1 MDYCG
6 SITWWVVLTWMVGL
20 LVIIHHFPL
29 SSPCFTRSLRPQ
41 NCYVHDINPHYQT
54 KKCGTRF
61 VSGCQY
67 QTLKFSLLW
76 VWQKFSMWSLSLQ
89 VFMPMQDL
97 HVNEVPESRII
108 TIMNI
113 NCVFNIYD
121 DHQHIERYKVDNL
134 GK

>member
-1 MDYCG
+1 
-6 SITWWVVLTWMVGL
+6 
-20 LVIIHHFPL
+20 
-29 SSPCFTRSLRPQ
+29 
-41 NCYVHDINPHYQT
+41 
-54 KKCGTRF
+54 
-61 VSGCQY
+61 
-67 QTLKFSLLW
+67 
-76 VWQKFSMWSLSLQ
+76 
-89 VFMPMQDL
+89 MPMQDL

>member
-1 MDYCG
+1 MKCNGLLWIHY
-6 SITWWVVLTWMVGL
+6 MVGGTYLDGGLVGHHSSFSIVITL
-20 LVIIHHFPL
+20 LHKVFKTTELLCAWHKSTL
-29 SSPCFTRSLRPQ
+29 
-41 NCYVHDINPHYQT
+41 QT

-113 NCVFNIYD
+113 NCVFMTTTSILKD
-121 DHQHIERYKVDNL
+121 IR
-134 GK
+134 